1 MNAMTLNLTAF
12 TDADN
17 QNLLDLM
24 VSVQFV
30 LAIGGNNLV
39 IPSVNF
45 FKR

>member
-1 MNAMTLNLTAF
+1 MTLNLTAF

-30 LAIGGNNLV
+30 LAIGEFY
-39 IPSVNF
+39 IF
-45 FKR
+45 

>member
-1 MNAMTLNLTAF
+1 MTLNLTAF

-30 LAIGGNNLV
+30 LAIGEFH
-39 IPSVNF
+39 IF
-45 FKR
+45 